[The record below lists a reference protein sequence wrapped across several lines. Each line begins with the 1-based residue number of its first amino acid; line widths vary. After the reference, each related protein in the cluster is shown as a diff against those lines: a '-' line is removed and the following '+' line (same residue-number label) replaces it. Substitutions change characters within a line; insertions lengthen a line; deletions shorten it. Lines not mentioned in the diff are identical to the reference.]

1 MRSFILTA
9 AIAAALLSTSLTAGY
24 AASPGKG
31 GASSGGAS
39 THATRSEGAPASRA
53 AAARADRAIEH
64 SRTPFGGGP
73 EEGDPVPPVTIYG
86 MARGCSTTS
95 ATAHGCR

>member
-9 AIAAALLSTSLTAGY
+9 AIAAALFSTSLTAGY

-39 THATRSEGAPASRA
+39 THATRWKVLLQAELLQPERIEPSSTQEHRSGRA
-53 AAARADRAIEH
+53 R
-64 SRTPFGGGP
+64 
-73 EEGDPVPPVTIYG
+73 
-86 MARGCSTTS
+86 RG
-95 ATAHGCR
+95 